1 MRVAIDVPG
10 QVLGLSPN
18 ARAAGFKRRERDGID
33 ARRRAAGLA
42 LCPRWSSSFVSSGV
56 ERVRETLDWRIGV
69 EARRASRHVVPSGVS
84 ERPPTMRSMPCHCGV
99 ED

>member
-1 MRVAIDVPG
+1 MLQSCAKDDMEAGGGI
-10 QVLGLSPN
+10 QT
-18 ARAAGFKRRERDGID
+18 ARGEDGID

-42 LCPRWSSSFVSSGV
+42 LCPRWSSNFVSAGV
-56 ERVRETLDWRIGV
+56 ERVRGTLDWRIGV

-84 ERPPTMRSMPCHCGV
+84 ERLPTMRSMACHCGV